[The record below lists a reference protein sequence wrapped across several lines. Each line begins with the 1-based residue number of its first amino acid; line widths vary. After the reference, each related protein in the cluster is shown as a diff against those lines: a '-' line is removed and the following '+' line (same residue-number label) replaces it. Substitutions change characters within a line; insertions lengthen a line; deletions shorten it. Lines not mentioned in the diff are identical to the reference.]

1 MIIRLSWRNI
11 WRNKRRTMIS
21 SASILFAVLFSVT
34 ADSFN
39 RGVFDGMI
47 DSVVRFY
54 SGYVQIMQK
63 GYWDDRSLDLTIDIN
78 DSLDIALKAY
88 DEVLDVVPRLESVA
102 LASFGNLTKSSMI
115 VGIDPEK
122 ENKLTQLESKITSGA
137 YLKSQDQ
144 SVLIGEGLAQK
155 LKLQVSDTIVL
166 ISQGY
171 RGVNAA
177 GLYEVKGIVSFG
189 SPEMNNS
196 IVYMPLASAQYFYGA
211 ESLASSLVLNV
222 SDKYAAHKLLKSLKE
237 SDKYN
242 EFEIKDWE
250 EMMPELMEMKA
261 LKQQSGKIMD
271 FILYLIVSF
280 GIFGVILMM
289 TKERQYEFA
298 VLLSIGMSRSRLSL
312 ITFLESLLLGLIGVL
327 MGVII
332 SYFLMYYIYLN
343 PIEVSGEMAE
353 TYEKFGI
360 DPILRTSLDIDIF
373 LRQAVIVMGITS
385 FLALYPIYNIFK
397 LNPVKAM
404 RNH

>member
-1 MIIRLSWRNI
+1 
-11 WRNKRRTMIS
+11 MIS

-144 SVLIGEGLAQK
+144 SVLIGAGLAQK

-222 SDKYAAHKLLKSLKE
+222 SDKYAAYKLLKSLKE
-237 SDKYN
+237 SDK
-242 EFEIKDWE
+242 IKYISLMLENGLEVNQMVINKKSKATTLDFAIGFGSEDQIINLLRVNGAKTAE
-250 EMMPELMEMKA
+250 ELGVN
-261 LKQQSGKIMD
+261 S
-271 FILYLIVSF
+271 SF
-280 GIFGVILMM
+280 
-289 TKERQYEFA
+289 
-298 VLLSIGMSRSRLSL
+298 
-312 ITFLESLLLGLIGVL
+312 
-327 MGVII
+327 
-332 SYFLMYYIYLN
+332 
-343 PIEVSGEMAE
+343 
-353 TYEKFGI
+353 
-360 DPILRTSLDIDIF
+360 
-373 LRQAVIVMGITS
+373 
-385 FLALYPIYNIFK
+385 
-397 LNPVKAM
+397 
-404 RNH
+404 